1 MNQLAIYKCG
11 GRFELGTGTKNKSSG
26 FKHLDEL
33 TMRVSCEMGQ
43 NNGDF
48 MNFINCNYVVKK

>member
-1 MNQLAIYKCG
+1 MAIYKCG

-26 FKHLDEL
+26 FNHLDEL
-33 TMRVSCEMGQ
+33 TMHVSCEMGQ